1 MLSKSVTY
9 FLLLL
14 VSSSCLAQ
22 SNVPTNA
29 QPMIAPHLQYCYR
42 NREFFIRD
50 NRLPMTPEMLIEL
63 IRRVEDSPGFTQSI
77 QQFTTSLLH
86 RFKQDGIIRKHSIDY
101 EIFSICSGEKK
112 GEGCVDMQFS
122 ISAVE
127 IFQSSKES
135 FCGNQFKFIFFTS
148 NLSTRSFN
156 V

>member
-1 MLSKSVTY
+1 MLSKSVTC

-22 SNVPTNA
+22 SNMPTNA

-86 RFKQDGIIRKHSIDY
+86 RFKQDGIIREHSIDY
-101 EIFSICSGEKK
+101 KIFLICSGEKRARVVST
-112 GEGCVDMQFS
+112 CNFQFP
-122 ISAVE
+122 
-127 IFQSSKES
+127 QLKY
-135 FCGNQFKFIFFTS
+135 
-148 NLSTRSFN
+148 FN
-156 V
+156 H